1 MTLKVK
7 LHNMSHESIEATEDT
22 LMALPGNNYFER
34 DEDEQVICDSDGY
47 VTVHCDSPGFLA
59 YACKTQGYVKDVREQ

>member
-34 DEDEQVICDSDGY
+34 DGY